1 MIFSRSFI
9 VLLALCALCW
19 SSLVEAKVRVV
30 TTNTDLAAIVDAIGG
45 DHVAVTPLGRANQNP
60 HDIDA
65 RPSFLVPLS
74 RADLLILTGLE
85 LEAGWLPP
93 LLENARNAKIQRG
106 GSGYLDASQ
115 FVHIRGVP
123 PAGTDRASG
132 DVHPLGN
139 PHYLYD
145 PRAAKRVAIGIR
157 DALIRIDGTQGEYWA
172 GRTDAFLKKL
182 DALAVSEHTRF
193 SKLPADRRVVVSYHD
208 STVYLFDWLN
218 LTQAETLE
226 PNPGISPT
234 PRHTANVL
242 QIIRDKNIAAILQE
256 PYYPRKTAE
265 TLAKLA
271 QIHHVIFPSA
281 TDYPRQ
287 DYLTHLREVADAIY
301 RAISP

>member
-1 MIFSRSFI
+1 MKFSRS
-9 VLLALCALCW
+9 LALFLIVCALGW
-19 SSLVEAKVRVV
+19 TSLANAKIRVV

-45 DHVAVTPLGRANQNP
+45 DRVTVTSLAKANQNP

-106 GSGYLDASQ
+106 AAGYIDASQ

-145 PRAAKRVAIGIR
+145 PRAARRVAIGIR
-157 DALIRIDGTQGEYWA
+157 DALTRTDNTQQEYWA
-172 GRTDAFLKKL
+172 TRTDAFLKKL
-182 DALAVSEHTRF
+182 DALASSERARF

-234 PRHTANVL
+234 PRHTAQVL
-242 QIIRDKNIAAILQE
+242 QTIRDKKIAAILQE

-265 TLAKLA
+265 TLAKLTK
-271 QIHHVIFPSA
+271 IEHVIFASA

-287 DYLTHLREVADAIY
+287 DYVSHLREVAEVIY
-301 RAISP
+301 QAVSP